1 MKLSWLELEKR
12 CLQAGFVKDDFI
24 QLVKDIKP
32 NVEQY
37 QEMERHILDQDVL
50 KALIETHSQRL
61 MA

>member
-1 MKLSWLELEKR
+1 MKLSWPELEKR
-12 CLQAGFVKDDFI
+12 CLRAGFIKDDFI

-32 NVEQY
+32 DVEQF
-37 QEMERHILDQDVL
+37 QEMQRHISDQDVL